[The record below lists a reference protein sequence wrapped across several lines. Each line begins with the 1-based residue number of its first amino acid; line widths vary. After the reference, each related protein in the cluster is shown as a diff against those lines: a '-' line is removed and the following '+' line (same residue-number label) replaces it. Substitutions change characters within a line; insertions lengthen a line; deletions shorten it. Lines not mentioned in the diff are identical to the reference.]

1 MTSTTQGKAGSK
13 EWIGL
18 IVIAL
23 PCIVYAMD
31 LTVLNLAI
39 PHISADLKPKGS
51 ELLWIIDIYGFMVAG
66 MLITMGTLGD
76 IIGRR
81 KLLMIGAAAFTVT
94 SILAVFATSA
104 FMLIVARALLG
115 LAGATV
121 APSTLALISNM
132 FPDDKQRTFAIGV
145 WITSYSIGGAI
156 GPLVGGALLDY
167 YPWQAIFLLSVPV
180 MLLLL
185 IAGPFLLPEYK
196 DPNAGKLDLVSAGQS
211 IVTILTII
219 YGLKTIAEEG
229 LNIMSVLSIF
239 VGLIFAYFFVAR
251 QNYLTTPH
259 IDLKLF
265 RISRFNISLL
275 AYMMGAFISFGTSVF
290 MAQYLQLVL
299 GLSPLQAGLWTL
311 PWAIGFIAGSLLTP
325 LIIRSVRP
333 VVVMSLGF
341 VFAAI
346 GYAIIMQVE
355 ALPPLTAIVVGS
367 TITSF
372 SMAPIFTLT
381 TDFILSSAPPE
392 KTGAASAISETSA
405 EMGGALG
412 VAILGSIGTAI
423 YRLTLHHD
431 MPEQINAAAAV
442 VAKNTLAG
450 ALTEADKLGVNGN
463 GLVLAAKQSF
473 TDALQM
479 ILLICAVLSALLAII
494 IYLRLG
500 KVKVENSSPASDAV
514 QA

>member
-1 MTSTTQGKAGSK
+1 MNAPAPLKAGRK

-76 IIGRR
+76 KIGRR
-81 KLLMIGAAAFTVT
+81 KLLMIGAAAFAIT
-94 SILAVFATSA
+94 SVIASFATNA
-104 FMLIVARALLG
+104 AMLIVARALLG

-132 FPDDKQRTFAIGV
+132 FRDDKQRTFAIGV

-156 GPLVGGALLDY
+156 GPLVGGALLDH
-167 YPWQAIFLLSVPV
+167 YPWQAIFLVSVPV

-185 IAGPFLLPEYK
+185 LTGPFLLPEYK
-196 DPNAGKLDLVSAGQS
+196 DPKAGRLDLISALQS
-211 IVTILTII
+211 IIAILSII
-219 YGLKTIAEEG
+219 FGLKKIAEEG
-229 LNIMSVLSIF
+229 LTVYAMVSVL
-239 VGLIFAYFFVAR
+239 VGLIFAFLFVRR
-251 QNYLTTPH
+251 QATLASPH

-265 RISRFNISLL
+265 RISRFNVSLL

-290 MAQYLQLVL
+290 MAQYLQLIL
-299 GLSPLQAGLWTL
+299 GLSPLEAGLWTL
-311 PWAIGFIAGSLLTP
+311 PWSLGFIAGSLLTP
-325 LIIRSVRP
+325 RLIRNIRP
-333 VVVMSLGF
+333 VMVMTAGF
-341 VFAAI
+341 ALSAL
-346 GYAIIMQVE
+346 GYAIILQVHL
-355 ALPPLTAIVVGS
+355 LPPLVAIVTGS
-367 TITSF
+367 IITSF
-372 SMAPIFTLT
+372 SMAPIFILT
-381 TDFILSSAPPE
+381 TDFILSAAPPE

-412 VAILGSIGTAI
+412 IAILGSIGTAI
-423 YRLTLHHD
+423 YRITLQD
-431 MPEQINAAAAV
+431 QMPAGLPLPAAT

-450 ALTEADKLGVNGN
+450 ALTEAARPGAGRHE
-463 GLVLAAKQSF
+463 LVQAARNSF
-473 TDALQM
+473 TDALQYT
-479 ILLICAVLSALLAII
+479 LLICSVISAILAVI
-494 IYLRLG
+494 IYVKLG
-500 KVKVENSSPASDAV
+500 RVNTGGSRPGAAARD
-514 QA
+514 